1 MPPSSARFVVVDS
14 ANLVQHGVAVN
25 ALWPKT
31 TIATAAVEKIAG
43 SAGLAACRTP
53 EIMADAAHWILQQ
66 NSKTCTGKFYIDEEA
81 LKEAGET
88 DFSKQEAGVY
98 LLTIDRYR
106 VQKGV
111 PLMPDLYVG
120 EPAAVERWLKL
131 GGLLSSAKKLFK

>member
-88 DFSKQEAGVY
+88 DFSK
-98 LLTIDRYR
+98 YR

>member
-1 MPPSSARFVVVDS
+1 
-14 ANLVQHGVAVN
+14 
-25 ALWPKT
+25 
-31 TIATAAVEKIAG
+31 
-43 SAGLAACRTP
+43 
-53 EIMADAAHWILQQ
+53 MADAAHWILQQ

-88 DFSKQEAGVY
+88 DFSK
-98 LLTIDRYR
+98 YR